1 MVDKNAHYL
10 MCKGGVFYCTRH
22 VPNDLQRQYEPPRI
36 VICLKTHNHS
46 SALRASRSM
55 AAKLDDFWLQ
65 MRLSNLDVPAADR
78 LVKQQPIKTF
88 TSSAPKL
95 SDALAKYCA
104 LKGADKGKLFF
115 TVAERNVGYVNE
127 CLGNRPLDAY
137 SSSYA
142 VKFRDWLI
150 GQSLSTSSIK
160 RIFSTIRAVFNL
172 TNQEQG
178 LGCSNAFA
186 NTYLSSDERP
196 KRAVISPE
204 DIKRVQKVC
213 LEIAD
218 ERRLIVALIS
228 DTGMRLSEAIGLIW
242 NDIQLEHE
250 YPHIDLKPHP
260 WRRLKTSSS
269 KRLIPLVGASLEA
282 VKIMHRQCDNSFLFK
297 SYASE
302 EGCNG
307 NSCSATLN
315 KWLKQRVS
323 DAVIHSF
330 RHSFRDRLRNAGVQS
345 EMIDQLGGWSRQTV
359 GQGYGL
365 GYNLDALTN
374 AMYHLD
380 DEHCV

>member
-10 MCKGGVFYCTRH
+10 MCKGGVFYFTRH
-22 VPNDLQRQYEPPRI
+22 VPNDLQRHYETPRI
-36 VICLKTHNHS
+36 VICLKTRNHA

-65 MRLSNLDVPAADR
+65 MRLSHLDVPASDR
-78 LVKQQPIKTF
+78 LVKQQPSNTF

-104 LKGADKGKLFF
+104 LKGTDKGKLFF
-115 TVAERNVGYVNE
+115 TVAHRNVGYVVE
-127 CLGNRPLDAY
+127 CLGDRPLDAY
-137 SSSYA
+137 FSSDA
-142 VKFRDWLI
+142 AKFRNWLI
-150 GQSLSTSSIK
+150 DRSLSTSSIK

-172 TNQEQG
+172 TIQEQG

-186 NTYLSSDERP
+186 NTFLPSDERP

-218 ERRLIVALIS
+218 ERRLLIALIS
-228 DTGMRLSEAIGLIW
+228 DTGMRLSEALGLVW
-242 NDIQLEHE
+242 DDVKLNHQ

-269 KRLIPLVGASLEA
+269 KRLIPMVGASLEA
-282 VKIMHRQCDNSFLFK
+282 VKVMHRQCDNSFLFK
-297 SYASE
+297 SYANE
-302 EGCNG
+302 GGCNG

-315 KWLKQRVS
+315 KWLRRRIS

-359 GQGYGL
+359 GQGYGQ
-365 GYNLDALTN
+365 GYELASL
-374 AMYHLD
+374 YHSMVYLS
-380 DEHCV
+380 

>member
-1 MVDKNAHYL
+1 
-10 MCKGGVFYCTRH
+10 
-22 VPNDLQRQYEPPRI
+22 
-36 VICLKTHNHS
+36 
-46 SALRASRSM
+46 M

-65 MRLSNLDVPAADR
+65 MRLSHLNVPASDR
-78 LVKQQPIKTF
+78 LVKQQSIQTF

-95 SDALAKYCA
+95 SDALTKYCA

-115 TVAERNVGYVNE
+115 TVAERNVGYVIE
-127 CLGNRPLDAY
+127 CFGDRPLDAY
-137 SSSYA
+137 SSSDA
-142 VKFRDWLI
+142 AKFRDWLI
-150 GQSLSTSSIK
+150 DRSLSTSSIK

-172 TNQEQG
+172 TIHEQG

-186 NTYLSSDERP
+186 NTYLPSDERP

-204 DIKRVQKVC
+204 DVKRVQKVC

-218 ERRLIVALIS
+218 ERRLLIALIS
-228 DTGMRLSEAIGLIW
+228 DTGMRLSEAVGLVW
-242 NDIQLEHE
+242 DDIKLNHE
-250 YPHIDLKPHP
+250 CPHIDLKPHP

-282 VKIMHRQCDNSFLFK
+282 VKVMHRQRDDSFLFK

-302 EGCNG
+302 DGCNG

-315 KWLKQRVS
+315 KWLKQHVS

-359 GQGYGL
+359 GQGYGK
-365 GYNLDALTN
+365 GYGLLSLYSAVSLIQ
-374 AMYHLD
+374 
-380 DEHCV
+380 

>member
-10 MCKGGVFYCTRH
+10 MCKGGVFYFTRH
-22 VPNDLQRQYEPPRI
+22 VPNDLQRHYETPRI
-36 VICLKTHNHS
+36 VICLKTRNRE
-46 SALRASRSM
+46 SAIKASRSM

-65 MRLSNLDVPAADR
+65 MRVANMDVPASDK
-78 LVKQQPIKTF
+78 LTKQQPKEAF
-88 TSSAPKL
+88 TSSAPKM
-95 SDALAKYCA
+95 SDALVKYCA

-115 TVAERNVGYVNE
+115 TVADRNVGYVIE
-127 CLGNRPLDAY
+127 FLGDRPLDAY
-137 SSSYA
+137 SSSDA
-142 VKFRDWLI
+142 AKFRDWLI
-150 GQSLSTSSIK
+150 DRSLSTSSIK
-160 RIFSTIRAVFNL
+160 RIFSTVRAVFNL
-172 TNQEQG
+172 TIQEQG
-178 LGCSNAFA
+178 LRFPNAFA
-186 NTYLSSDERP
+186 NTFLPSDERP

-218 ERRLIVALIS
+218 ERRLLIALIS
-228 DTGMRLSEAIGLIW
+228 DTGMRLSEALGLVW
-242 NDIQLEHE
+242 DDVKLAHE
-250 YPHIDLKPHP
+250 YPHIDLKLHP

-282 VKIMHRQCDNSFLFK
+282 VKVMHRQCDNSFLFK

-302 EGCNG
+302 DGCNG

-315 KWLKQRVS
+315 KWLKRHVS

-359 GQGYGL
+359 GQGYGK
-365 GYNLDALTN
+365 GFAIANLFSSMSQLSSVD
-374 AMYHLD
+374 
-380 DEHCV
+380 V

>member
-10 MCKGGVFYCTRH
+10 MCKGGVFYFTRH
-22 VPNDLQRQYEPPRI
+22 VPNDLQKHYETPRI
-36 VICLKTHNHS
+36 VICLKTRNRE
-46 SALRASRSM
+46 SAIKASRSM

-65 MRLSNLDVPAADR
+65 MRVANMDVPASDK
-78 LVKQQPIKTF
+78 LTKQQPKQAF

-95 SDALAKYCA
+95 SDALIKYCA

-115 TVAERNVGYVNE
+115 TVADRNVGYVIE
-127 CLGNRPLDAY
+127 FLGDRPLDAY
-137 SSSYA
+137 SSSDA
-142 VKFRDWLI
+142 AKFRDWLI
-150 GQSLSTSSIK
+150 DRSLSTSSIK

-172 TNQEQG
+172 TIQEQG
-178 LGCSNAFA
+178 LGCPNAFA
-186 NTYLSSDERP
+186 KTFLPSDERP

-218 ERRLIVALIS
+218 ERRLLIALIS
-228 DTGMRLSEAIGLIW
+228 DTGMRLSETVGLVW
-242 NDIQLEHE
+242 DDIKLNHE

-282 VKIMHRQCDNSFLFK
+282 VKVMHRQCDNPFLFK

-302 EGCNG
+302 DGCNG

-315 KWLKQRVS
+315 KWLKQHVS

-345 EMIDQLGGWSRQTV
+345 EVIDQLGGWSSKTV
-359 GQGYGL
+359 GQGYGD
-365 GYNLDALTN
+365 GYGLRSLYGAVSLIQ
-374 AMYHLD
+374 
-380 DEHCV
+380 